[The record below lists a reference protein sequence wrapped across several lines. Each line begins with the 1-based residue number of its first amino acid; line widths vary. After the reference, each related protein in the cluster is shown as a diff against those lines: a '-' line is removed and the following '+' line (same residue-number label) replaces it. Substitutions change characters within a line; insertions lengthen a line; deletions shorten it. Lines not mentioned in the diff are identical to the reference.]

1 MSQLFLGI
9 SVEFSDWI
17 LDAMLVFEVQKELFR
32 LLLMLVPF
40 IFTPYFYAIGN
51 AIIDGLLIIFAMV
64 I

>member
-32 LLLMLVPF
+32 LLLRLVPF
-40 IFTPYFYAIGN
+40 IFSPYFDAIGN
-51 AIIDGLLIIFAMV
+51 AIIDSLLINFAMV

>member
-32 LLLMLVPF
+32 LLLMLVAF

-51 AIIDGLLIIFAMV
+51 AIIDSLLIIFAMV

>member
-51 AIIDGLLIIFAMV
+51 AIIDSLLIIFAMV